1 VTRPNDIQP
10 VERPLRYYRLID
22 TAGSQRLAVETG
34 EGELSDL
41 TSADEDMVD
50 VEELVRASSLS
61 GVSVDDLTHRLLERS
76 SPETYDLGQVIEDS
90 RSGDGDLLLDRP
102 FDPPEVWAAGVTYKS
117 SEMER
122 RRESD
127 TPDVYSKVYAAERPE
142 LFLKATAERCVGPF
156 ESVGIRPDSE
166 WNVPEPEL
174 AFVTFKGE
182 IVGYTIGN
190 DMSSRSIEGEN
201 PLYLPQAKVYDRS
214 CAIGPCFVTP
224 ESIGNPHD
232 LSVLCVVSREGTEAF
247 RGETSTSL
255 MARKCEEL
263 SDWLHRHNTIP
274 NMTAV
279 LTGTPVVPP
288 PDFTLA
294 EGDIVTIEI
303 QGIGV
308 LENDVV
314 VV

>member
-1 VTRPNDIQP
+1 MKF
-10 VERPLRYYRLID
+10 YRLID
-22 TAGSQRLAVETG
+22 SAGSQRLAVENG
-34 EGELSDL
+34 DGQLYDL
-41 TSADEDMVD
+41 TSADNDIID

-61 GVSVDDLTHRLLERS
+61 GVGIDALTGRLLEGANA
-76 SPETYDLGQVIEDS
+76 ETHNLAQLIEDS
-90 RSGDGDLLLDRP
+90 RNGSGEFLLDRP
-102 FDPPEVWAAGVTYKS
+102 FDPPEVWAAGVTYKN

-127 TPDVYSKVYAAERPE
+127 TPDVYSKIYAAKRPQ
-142 LFLKATAERCVGPF
+142 LFLKATSERCLGPF
-156 ESVGIRPDSE
+156 ESVGIRPDSA

-174 AFVTFKGE
+174 AFVTYKGE

-201 PLYLPQAKVYDRS
+201 PLYLHQAKVYDRS
-214 CAIGPCFVTP
+214 CAIGPCLVTP
-224 ESIGNPHD
+224 EAIGDPHD
-232 LSVLCVVSREGTEAF
+232 LSVRCIVFRDGAEAF
-247 RGETSTSL
+247 SGETSTSL
-255 MARKCEEL
+255 MARTCEEL
-263 SDWLHRHNTIP
+263 SDWLHRHNTVP

-303 QGIGV
+303 QGIGM